1 MPKEII
7 IRKNIG
13 ELPILSIMAQRLEF
27 EQILSHS
34 IKPDVRDKINPS
46 KILMQIIY
54 NITSSRYPLYE
65 LSQWI
70 LKNDLRMFDMGNYD
84 TELNDDRFAR
94 ALDKLYTVDRAS
106 LMTQIVLQTT
116 KCMDINFDQIH
127 NDSTSIKAFGKI
139 PGVTQNGLELKKG
152 VSKDHRPDL
161 KQLVFS
167 LTISVDGAVPIH
179 YKTYSGNRTDDT
191 THIDT
196 WNTVR
201 SIAGKSNFL
210 YVADCKVCTDKQLS
224 YITDNG
230 GRVVTIVPET
240 WGEVTRFKDDLRSGI
255 IKNKKR
261 VLKKADSQGESRY
274 SVYSHIVGK
283 FRTVKRGYSI
293 FWIHSSEKKRQDA
306 FQREIRI
313 QNADKALIALSEKIN
328 KGKYVEYLA
337 IEVGINDLC
346 KKYKVTRYLSVE
358 VIEEQSEVEYQIG
371 KGRPSPKTKYKTV
384 KEKKYSLAWKWS
396 QVLLR
401 QEKKVDG
408 IFPLLC
414 TDEKMSAK
422 EALRAYKYQPRL
434 EKRFTQLKSIHNA
447 APLLFKKIERV
458 EAMMFLFFLALI
470 LQSVIEREI
479 REQMKKKGINALP
492 IYPEHRLAYHP
503 TTAKVIDTFEGVSV
517 YFLEN
522 GGKRLKEFRDSLN
535 DTQRQILNLLDISE
549 SNFWNTNK

>member
-1 MPKEII
+1 MSKENI

-13 ELPILSIMAQRLEF
+13 ELPILSIMAHRLEF
-27 EQILSHS
+27 EQILSQS
-34 IKPDVRDKINPS
+34 IKPDIRDKINPS

-70 LKNDLRMFDMGNYD
+70 LKNDLRMFDMENYD

-94 ALDKLYTVDRAS
+94 ALYKLYTVDRAS

-116 KCMDINFDQIH
+116 KSMDINFDQIH

-139 PGVTQNGLELKKG
+139 SGVTQNGLELKKG

-167 LTISVDGAVPIH
+167 LTISADGAVPIH

-230 GRVVTIVPET
+230 GRVVTIAPET
-240 WGEVTRFKDDLRSGI
+240 WGEVTQFKDDLRSGI

-261 VLKKADSQGESRY
+261 VLKKIHSQGESKY
-274 SVYSHIVGK
+274 SVYSHIIGK
-283 FRTVKRGYSI
+283 FRTVKRGYSL
-293 FWIHSSEKKRQDA
+293 FWTHSSEKKRQDA
-306 FQREIRI
+306 FQREVRI
-313 QNADKALIALSEKIN
+313 QNADKALIILSEKIN
-328 KGKYVEYLA
+328 KGKYVEYSA
-337 IEVGINDLC
+337 IEGGINDLC
-346 KKYKVTRYLSVE
+346 KKYKVTRFLSVE
-358 VIEEQSEVEYQIG
+358 VIEEQFEVEYQIG
-371 KGRPSPKTKYKTV
+371 KGRPGPKTKYKTV
-384 KEKKYSLAWKWS
+384 EEKKYSLTWKWY

-422 EALRAYKYQPRL
+422 EALEAYKYQPRL

-479 REQMKKKGINALP
+479 REQMKKKSIDALP

-522 GGKRLKEFRDSLN
+522 GGKRLKEFRDSLS
-535 DTQRQILNLLDISE
+535 DTQRQILNLLDIPE
-549 SNFWNTNK
+549 SIFWDTNK